1 MKKIIIAIDGLSSTG
16 KSTLAKQIAKQL
28 NYIYVDS
35 GAMYRAVALYALQKK
50 LIVGEEFNKL
60 KMIEALPSVK
70 VSFVYNKKLN
80 ISDVYLNDVKVNQAI
95 RSMEVSNV
103 VSVVAAIPQ
112 VRQQL
117 VKLQQQMGIQK
128 GVVMDGRDIG
138 SVVFPNA
145 DLKLYMT
152 ANAGTRAKRRYD
164 ELLTSNSNLSL
175 QEVLDNINLRDH
187 LDSTRKDS
195 PLLKSNDAIE
205 FDNSQLSKEQQLEQ
219 IMELVNSCLDS

>member
-16 KSTLAKQIAKQL
+16 KSTLAKQIAKLL

-50 LIVGEEFNKL
+50 LIIGEEFNKL
-60 KMIEALPSVK
+60 KMIEALPSLK

-80 ISDVYLNDVKVNQAI
+80 ISDVYLNDVKVNKAI

-152 ANAGTRAKRRYD
+152 ANAGIRAKRRYN

-205 FDNSQLSKEQQLEQ
+205 FDNSQLSKEQQLEK

>member
-50 LIVGEEFNKL
+50 LIIGEEFNKL

-80 ISDVYLNDVKVNQAI
+80 ISDVYLNDVKVNKAI

-103 VSVVAAIPQ
+103 VSIVSAIPQ

-117 VKLQQQMGIQK
+117 VKLQQQMGIQN

-138 SVVFPNA
+138 TVVFPNA
-145 DLKLYMT
+145 DLKLFMT
-152 ANAGTRAKRRYD
+152 ASASTRAKRRYD
-164 ELLTSNSNLSL
+164 ELLSTNSSLSL

-205 FDNSQLSKEQQLEQ
+205 FDNSQLSKEQQFEQ

>member
-50 LIVGEEFNKL
+50 LIIGEEFNKL

-138 SVVFPNA
+138 SVVFQNA

-164 ELLTSNSNLSL
+164 ELLTSNMNLSL

>member
-50 LIVGEEFNKL
+50 LIIGEEFNKL

-80 ISDVYLNDVKVNQAI
+80 ISDVYLNDVKVNKAI

-117 VKLQQQMGIQK
+117 VKLQQQMGIKK

-164 ELLTSNSNLSL
+164 ELLSTNSSLSL

>member
-1 MKKIIIAIDGLSSTG
+1 VKKIIIAIDGLPSTG
-16 KSTLAKQIAKQL
+16 KSTSAKQIAKKL

-50 LIVGEEFNKL
+50 LIIGEEFNKL
-60 KMIEALPSVK
+60 KMIEVLPSVK

>member
-50 LIVGEEFNKL
+50 LIIGEEFNKL
-60 KMIEALPSVK
+60 KMIEVLPSVK

>member
-1 MKKIIIAIDGLSSTG
+1 VKKIIIAIDGLSSTG

-50 LIVGEEFNKL
+50 LIIGEEFNKL

-164 ELLTSNSNLSL
+164 ELLTSNMNLSL

>member
-16 KSTLAKQIAKQL
+16 KSTLAKQLAKHL
-28 NYIYVDS
+28 NYVYVDS
-35 GAMYRAVALYALQKK
+35 GAMYRAVALYVLQNKLMDGGELNSLK
-50 LIVGEEFNKL
+50 LIKE
-60 KMIEALPSVK
+60 LPYIRVA
-70 VSFVYNKKLN
+70 FEYNIDLN
-80 ISDVYLNDVKVNQAI
+80 TSDVYLNDVKVNKAI

-103 VSVVAAIPQ
+103 VSIVSAIPQ

-117 VKLQQQMGIQK
+117 VKLQQQMGIQN

-138 SVVFPNA
+138 TVVFPNA
-145 DLKLYMT
+145 DLKLFMT
-152 ANAGTRAKRRYD
+152 ASASTRAKRRYD
-164 ELLTSNSNLSL
+164 ELLSTNSSLSL

-205 FDNSQLSKEQQLEQ
+205 FDNSQLSKEQQFEQ

>member
-50 LIVGEEFNKL
+50 LIIGEEFNKL

-103 VSVVAAIPQ
+103 VSIVAAIPQ

>member
-16 KSTLAKQIAKQL
+16 KSTLAKQLAKHL
-28 NYIYVDS
+28 NYVYVDS
-35 GAMYRAVALYALQKK
+35 GAMYRAVALYVLQ
-50 LIVGEEFNKL
+50 NKL
-60 KMIEALPSVK
+60 MDGGELNSLKLKKELPYIRVA
-70 VSFVYNKKLN
+70 FEYNMDLN
-80 ISDVYLNDVKVNQAI
+80 TSDVYLNDVKVNKAI

-103 VSVVAAIPQ
+103 VSIVSAIPQ

-117 VKLQQQMGIQK
+117 VKLQQQMGIQN

-138 SVVFPNA
+138 TVVFPNA
-145 DLKLYMT
+145 DLKLFMT
-152 ANAGTRAKRRYD
+152 ASASTRAKRRYD
-164 ELLTSNSNLSL
+164 ELLSTNSSLSL

-205 FDNSQLSKEQQLEQ
+205 FDNSQLSKEQQFEQ

>member
-1 MKKIIIAIDGLSSTG
+1 VKKIIIAIDGLSSTG

-50 LIVGEEFNKL
+50 LIIGEEFNKL

-80 ISDVYLNDVKVNQAI
+80 ISDVYLNDVKVNKAI

-164 ELLTSNSNLSL
+164 ELLTSNMNLSL

>member
-16 KSTLAKQIAKQL
+16 KSTLAKQIAKLL

-50 LIVGEEFNKL
+50 LIIGEEFNKL
-60 KMIEALPSVK
+60 KMIEALPSLK

-80 ISDVYLNDVKVNQAI
+80 ISDVYLNDVKVNKAI

-152 ANAGTRAKRRYD
+152 ANAGIRAKRRYD

-205 FDNSQLSKEQQLEQ
+205 FDNSQLSKEQQLEK

>member
-28 NYIYVDS
+28 NYIYVDY

-50 LIVGEEFNKL
+50 IIIGEEFNKL

-164 ELLTSNSNLSL
+164 ELLTSNMNLSL
-175 QEVLDNINLRDH
+175 KEVLDNINLRDH

>member
-1 MKKIIIAIDGLSSTG
+1 VKKIIIAIDGLSSTG

-50 LIVGEEFNKL
+50 LIIGEEFNKL
-60 KMIEALPSVK
+60 KMIEAFPFVK

>member
-50 LIVGEEFNKL
+50 LIIGEEFNKL
-60 KMIEALPSVK
+60 KMIEALPFVK

>member
-16 KSTLAKQIAKQL
+16 KSTLAKQLAKHL
-28 NYIYVDS
+28 NYVYVDS
-35 GAMYRAVALYALQKK
+35 GAMYRAVALYVLQNKLMDGGELNSLK
-50 LIVGEEFNKL
+50 LIKE
-60 KMIEALPSVK
+60 LPYIRVT
-70 VSFVYNKKLN
+70 FEYNIDLN
-80 ISDVYLNDVKVNQAI
+80 TSDVYLNDVKVNKAI

-103 VSVVAAIPQ
+103 VSIVSAIPQ

-117 VKLQQQMGIQK
+117 VKLQQQMGIQN

-138 SVVFPNA
+138 TVVFPNA
-145 DLKLYMT
+145 DLKLFMT
-152 ANAGTRAKRRYD
+152 ASASTRAKRRYD
-164 ELLTSNSNLSL
+164 ELLSTNSSLSL

-205 FDNSQLSKEQQLEQ
+205 FDNSQLSKEQQFEQ

>member
-1 MKKIIIAIDGLSSTG
+1 MKKITIAIDGFSSCG

-50 LIVGEEFNKL
+50 LIIGEEFNKL
-60 KMIEALPSVK
+60 KMIEALPFVK

>member
-50 LIVGEEFNKL
+50 LIIGEEFNKL

>member
-50 LIVGEEFNKL
+50 LIIGEEFNKL

-164 ELLTSNSNLSL
+164 ELLTSNMNLSL

>member
-1 MKKIIIAIDGLSSTG
+1 VKKIIIAIDGLSSTG

-50 LIVGEEFNKL
+50 LIIGEEFNKL
-60 KMIEALPSVK
+60 KMIEVLPSVK

>member
-50 LIVGEEFNKL
+50 LIIGEEFNKL

-112 VRQQL
+112 VLQQL

-152 ANAGTRAKRRYD
+152 ANAGTSAKRRYD
-164 ELLTSNSNLSL
+164 ELLTSNMNLSL

-187 LDSTRKDS
+187 LDSTRKD
-195 PLLKSNDAIE
+195 
-205 FDNSQLSKEQQLEQ
+205 
-219 IMELVNSCLDS
+219 

>member
-16 KSTLAKQIAKQL
+16 KSTLAKQLAKHL
-28 NYIYVDS
+28 NYVYVDS
-35 GAMYRAVALYALQKK
+35 GAMYRAVALYVLQNKLMDGGELNSLK
-50 LIVGEEFNKL
+50 LIKE
-60 KMIEALPSVK
+60 LPYIRVA
-70 VSFVYNKKLN
+70 FEYNLDLN
-80 ISDVYLNDVKVNQAI
+80 TSDVYLNDVKVNKAI

-103 VSVVAAIPQ
+103 VSIVSAIPQ

-117 VKLQQQMGIQK
+117 VKLQQQMGIQN

-138 SVVFPNA
+138 TVVFPNA
-145 DLKLYMT
+145 DLKLFMT
-152 ANAGTRAKRRYD
+152 ASASTRAKRRYD
-164 ELLTSNSNLSL
+164 ELLSTNSSLSL

-205 FDNSQLSKEQQLEQ
+205 FDNSQLSKEQQFEQ

>member
-50 LIVGEEFNKL
+50 LIIGEEFNKL
-60 KMIEALPSVK
+60 KMIEVLPSVK

-164 ELLTSNSNLSL
+164 ELLTSNMNLSL
-175 QEVLDNINLRDH
+175 KEVLDNINLRDH

>member
-1 MKKIIIAIDGLSSTG
+1 VKKIIIAIDGLSSTG

-50 LIVGEEFNKL
+50 LIIGEEFNKL

-164 ELLTSNSNLSL
+164 ELLTSNMNLSL
-175 QEVLDNINLRDH
+175 KEVLDNINLRDH

>member
-1 MKKIIIAIDGLSSTG
+1 
-16 KSTLAKQIAKQL
+16 
-28 NYIYVDS
+28 
-35 GAMYRAVALYALQKK
+35 LYALQKK
-50 LIVGEEFNKL
+50 LIIGEEFNKL

-164 ELLTSNSNLSL
+164 ELLTSNMNLSL
-175 QEVLDNINLRDH
+175 KEVLDNINLRDH

>member
-16 KSTLAKQIAKQL
+16 KSTLAKQLAKHL
-28 NYIYVDS
+28 NYLYVDS
-35 GAMYRAVALYALQKK
+35 GAMYRAVALYVLQNKLMDGGELNSLK
-50 LIVGEEFNKL
+50 LIKE
-60 KMIEALPSVK
+60 LPYIRVT
-70 VSFVYNKKLN
+70 FEYNIDLN
-80 ISDVYLNDVKVNQAI
+80 TSDVYLNDVKVNKAI

-103 VSVVAAIPQ
+103 VSIVSAIPQ

-117 VKLQQQMGIQK
+117 VKLQQQMGIQN

-138 SVVFPNA
+138 TVVFPNA
-145 DLKLYMT
+145 DLKLFMT
-152 ANAGTRAKRRYD
+152 ASASTRAKRRYD
-164 ELLTSNSNLSL
+164 ELLSTNSSLSL

-205 FDNSQLSKEQQLEQ
+205 FDNSQLSKEQQFEQ

>member
-50 LIVGEEFNKL
+50 LIIGEEFNKL

-164 ELLTSNSNLSL
+164 ELLTSNMNLSL
-175 QEVLDNINLRDH
+175 KEVLDNINLRDH

>member
-50 LIVGEEFNKL
+50 LIIGEEFNKL

-80 ISDVYLNDVKVNQAI
+80 ISDVYLNDVKVNKAI

-103 VSVVAAIPQ
+103 VSVIAAIPQ

-117 VKLQQQMGIQK
+117 VKLQQQMGIKK

-175 QEVLDNINLRDH
+175 QQVLDNINLRDH

-219 IMELVNSCLDS
+219 IMELVNSCLNS

>member
-1 MKKIIIAIDGLSSTG
+1 VKKIIIAIDGLSSTG

-50 LIVGEEFNKL
+50 LIIGEEFNKL